1 MVFSRKTWELF
12 VVWGLRKKCN
22 GEKIRLEGKM
32 KNSICTYARAEVLGI
47 FVLKEKSERI

>member
-22 GEKIRLEGKM
+22 GEIRLEGKM
-32 KNSICTYARAEVLGI
+32 KISICMYARAEVLGI